1 MHAVRWVGKSL
12 SPEFS
17 PSGSAVCRWLC
28 AHGRCGVCVCAWV
41 QVCFTYEAEG
51 FGLVLPRLRIQAPV
65 QRVMRMAAGWLLS
78 SMCACSAGALERR
91 CENENVCFKLYE
103 VQRGSQMSS
112 IKRPRWKWEAENT
125 PHIWGFTVFKFSF
138 FFFLKRLIDVLRKF

>member
-12 SPEFS
+12 SAEFS

-28 AHGRCGVCVCAWV
+28 VHGRLVSACVWV
-41 QVCFTYEAEG
+41 QVCFTYEAKG
-51 FGLVLPRLRIQAPV
+51 FGLVLLRLRIQAPV
-65 QRVMRMAAGWLLS
+65 HRVMRMAAGWLLS

-91 CENENVCFKLYE
+91 CEDENVCFKLYE

-112 IKRPRWKWEAENT
+112 IKQPRWKWEVENM
-125 PHIWGFTVFKFSF
+125 PHIWVLRFSNFLF